1 VTAPIQH
8 ALPRRSEMPAEAKWR
23 LEDMYSSN
31 DQWEKDF
38 KQVRELLP
46 QISSYQG
53 KLMASADHLLAGLQQ
68 RDRISELA
76 ERLYA
81 YARMRRDEDN
91 TVATYQAMTDRATAL
106 LTEVGAATAFLAPEI
121 LAAEPEQ
128 VERMLNENTG
138 LQLYRQDL
146 EDTLRHKPHTL
157 PTEQEQL
164 LAQTGEMAHA
174 PHTIFNMLNDADMKF
189 PTIRDEDGNEVQLTK
204 GRYAHFLESQDRR
217 VRKDAFEAMYGTYE
231 KYLNTLA
238 ATYAASVKKD
248 VFFARVRNYP
258 SALEASLHED
268 NVPVSV
274 YTNLIDTV
282 HRHLPALARYMKV
295 RKNRLGLDDLHMYDL
310 YTPIVSGVDRKI
322 PFEEAVATV
331 EKALQPLG
339 QEYLTTLKEGL
350 RSHWIDIY
358 ENEGKTGG
366 AYSWG
371 SYGVHPFVLLNYQDN
386 TDNMF
391 TLAHEM
397 GHAMHSHFTQATQP
411 YVYSHYTIFVA
422 EVASTFNENLLMH
435 HLLQQTK
442 DPKAQLYLIN
452 HHLEAFRTTV
462 FRQTMF
468 AEFEMLTHQKVE
480 EGEAL
485 TPELLCS
492 IYRDL
497 NRTYYGAEA
506 VVDEQIALEW
516 SRIPHFYTPFYVY
529 KYATGYSAATAL
541 SQQVLN
547 EGDPAVKRYLNFLRS
562 GSVDYPIGLL
572 KGAGVDMATPQP
584 VEQALAVFEKLVE
597 EMEQAQA

>member
-1 VTAPIQH
+1 MTAPTPH
-8 ALPRRSEMPAEAKWR
+8 ALPRRSELPAEVKWR
-23 LEDMYSSN
+23 LEDMYPSN

-38 KQVRELLP
+38 KQVRARLP
-46 QISSYQG
+46 EISSYQG
-53 KLMASADHLLAGLQQ
+53 KLMASADNLLAALRL
-68 RDRISELA
+68 RDRIGELM
-76 ERLYA
+76 ERIYA

-128 VERMLNENTG
+128 VERMLQDDQA
-138 LQLYRQDL
+138 LQLYRHDL
-146 EDTLRHKPHTL
+146 QDTLRHKPHTL

-164 LAQTGEMAHA
+164 LAQTGEMAQA

-204 GRYAHFLESQDRR
+204 GRYSHFLESRDRR
-217 VRKDAFEAMYGTYE
+217 VRKDAFETLYGTYE

-238 ATYAASVKKD
+238 ATYASSVKKD
-248 VFFARVRNYP
+248 VFFARARKYP

-282 HRHLPALARYMKV
+282 HRFLPALSRYLKV
-295 RKNRLGLDDLHMYDL
+295 RKKRLGLDDLHMYDL
-310 YTPIVSGVDRKI
+310 YTPIVNVADRKI

-331 EKALQPLG
+331 EKALQPMG
-339 QEYLTTLKEGL
+339 AEYLTTLKEGL
-350 RSHWIDIY
+350 REHWIDVY

-371 SYGVHPFVLLNYQDN
+371 CYGVHPFVLLNYQEN

-397 GHAMHSHFTQATQP
+397 GHAMHSHFTQAAQP
-411 YVYSHYTIFVA
+411 YVYAHYTIFVA
-422 EVASTFNENLLMH
+422 EVASTFNENLLLH

-442 DPKAQLYLIN
+442 DPQERLYLIN

-468 AEFEMLTHQKVE
+468 AEFEMLTHRKVE

-492 IYRDL
+492 LYRDL
-497 NRTYYGAEA
+497 NRKYYGAEA
-506 VVDEQIALEW
+506 VIDDQIALEW

-541 SQQVLN
+541 SQQVLK
-547 EGDPAVKRYLNFLRS
+547 EGESAVKRYLNFLKS
-562 GSVDYPIGLL
+562 GSTDYPIELL
-572 KGAGVDMATPQP
+572 KGAGVDMATPKP
-584 VEQALAVFEKLVE
+584 VEQALTVFEGLVE
-597 EMEQAQA
+597 EMEKAGA